1 MTRCALKKFGCKT
14 VHPQLGHFLAED
26 DLRHHIN
33 VAMKGMIATFLAVI
47 LDKPNECNQI
57 LTSNQK
63 CPINSSA
70 HAS

>member
-33 VAMKGMIATFLAVI
+33 VAIKKGTDTFLAARYKVLAI
-47 LDKPNECNQI
+47 FGFKPGMFN
-57 LTSNQK
+57 
-63 CPINSSA
+63 
-70 HAS
+70 